1 MIKKSGII
9 QSESIFEMRSLK
21 QIKRLFLKKGITITN
36 AFQKLSD
43 KSNCKPNKKWVDK
56 RSKIY
61 NTSM

>member
-1 MIKKSGII
+1 MTKKSGII

-36 AFQKLSD
+36 TFHKLSD

-56 RSKIY
+56 CSRIY